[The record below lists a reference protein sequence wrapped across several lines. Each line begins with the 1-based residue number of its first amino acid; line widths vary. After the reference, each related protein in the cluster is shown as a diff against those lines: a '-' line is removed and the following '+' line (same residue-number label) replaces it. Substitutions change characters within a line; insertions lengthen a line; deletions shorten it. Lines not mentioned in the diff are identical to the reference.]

1 MGEEVMKKTRDTLG
15 KIIKKPPLT
24 DKLLS
29 KPPFRFLHDI
39 FTEVIRTTGFL
50 NGLFTSSEMDSKNVS
65 AKEDKMAFL
74 QKVIDV
80 VSIVSGD
87 QLAARPSKIV
97 AGHEPEKTNELLQA
111 IAKCIHKNVSSDD
124 AVQQVLTGKKT
135 SSKVQEKPPTGS
147 SKKKEGKENRER
159 PDEQRRKKKDRDEKP
174 EREKSS
180 DRRKRSAGKERRE
193 RSRDKESNKEQGAGE
208 GNEEKESVRSR
219 DKSRDKDRH
228 KEERSRDRKERKESK
243 TKIKPIQKGSPKK
256 NQEQKSPTKNLQ
268 RVPSKETK
276 SSRSSLRRKKS
287 DTEESRNEKSRRK
300 KSLSRREE
308 DVERNEMES
317 EGRER
322 EIDGEE
328 ERPQAPDNQE
338 EQAESNEKPASSRP
352 PRPASAKGHRRRPA
366 PDRGSRGAPVEG
378 QDSSPSDR
386 ARSRP
391 ARPPSARPAAPRVRQ
406 RPDAAEEEIA
416 RMESAGR
423 QRTAPIIV
431 DRGSRPAGEG
441 MSSSEDEDE
450 QFLVQEEDVQPPE
463 MGKLS
468 PMLNGNVNG
477 DVDEEGEHGG
487 LVRKILETKKE
498 LETSAAKG
506 TNAKRKTEIERSPVN
521 EVQRRKERELVMRDI
536 EKLRGSVQKLCRS
549 AVPLGKIIDYIQ
561 EDMDSMQN
569 ELIQWKKENKQHAA
583 KLKEEESI
591 TTKTIEPLQAELE
604 ELDRNITSQLDMI
617 AASKCNVIRNQE
629 KIDKM
634 VAGVTAQ
641 A

>member
-193 RSRDKESNKEQGAGE
+193 RSRDKESNKEQGE

-228 KEERSRDRKERKESK
+228 KEERSRDRKERK
-243 TKIKPIQKGSPKK
+243 
-256 NQEQKSPTKNLQ
+256 
-268 RVPSKETK
+268 
-276 SSRSSLRRKKS
+276 
-287 DTEESRNEKSRRK
+287 
-300 KSLSRREE
+300 RREE

>member
-1 MGEEVMKKTRDTLG
+1 MGEEIMKKTRDTLG

-193 RSRDKESNKEQGAGE
+193 RSRDKESNKEQGE

-228 KEERSRDRKERKESK
+228 KEERSRDRRERK
-243 TKIKPIQKGSPKK
+243 
-256 NQEQKSPTKNLQ
+256 
-268 RVPSKETK
+268 
-276 SSRSSLRRKKS
+276 
-287 DTEESRNEKSRRK
+287 
-300 KSLSRREE
+300 RREE

-431 DRGSRPAGEG
+431 DRGSRPAGKG

-641 A
+641 S

>member
-1 MGEEVMKKTRDTLG
+1 MGEEIMKKTRDTLG

-228 KEERSRDRKERKESK
+228 KEERSRDRRERK
-243 TKIKPIQKGSPKK
+243 
-256 NQEQKSPTKNLQ
+256 
-268 RVPSKETK
+268 
-276 SSRSSLRRKKS
+276 
-287 DTEESRNEKSRRK
+287 
-300 KSLSRREE
+300 RREE

-431 DRGSRPAGEG
+431 DRGSRPAGKG

-641 A
+641 S